1 MPSRQPSPPH
11 HAISRHLI
19 PLIVVAG
26 AVVITVVI
34 IIVVLYR
41 KLTLSRRTTPFDEER
56 EAHRRRETPPDLR
69 RFSFSLLRKS
79 TSSFSLSHRLGQ
91 GGFGSVYRATLPN
104 SGENV
109 AVKVMETSGTIQG
122 EREFH
127 NEISLANR
135 VISTVGSPF
144 LVQVLGYSCGG
155 GRRRVLT
162 GESGVN
168 GGGGERKLLVYE
180 LMVNGSLQEKLLDCK
195 CVELSI
201 WEKRYKV
208 ILDVARALYYLHYNC
223 GPTAVVH
230 GDVKPSNVLLDEDFT
245 AKLGDFGLATILDGV
260 EKEREDDSRVLVE
273 IDDDDCEGNDD
284 DDEEEGNKVGKLEEE
299 IGSIV
304 ETESVV
310 TTVEVELSPTTVG
323 SNVMASPSDGF
334 ERASS
339 LPESLV
345 DKMSVES
352 GKKKNCGGGS
362 GRDYWWWKQDGGG
375 GGGNGGVGGSESGRV
390 KDYVMEWIGSE
401 IKKERPKS
409 SDLIGGGIGIVAG
422 LGCNGSG
429 DVNVVGEKV
438 EGKKLKKKRLDWWR
452 VSMDE
457 DKFRRKREKSRRPRE
472 WWKEEFC
479 EELTKKSK
487 CNSKK
492 KTGVKSSSGG
502 ELWWQRDEDFVA
514 PERKKRRKSRG
525 SLGSIDWWLDG
536 LSGELR
542 GGRKHSQDWASGE
555 IPKSGGISSTPSMRG
570 TVCYIAPEYGGGG
583 QLSEKCDVYSF
594 GVLVLVIISGRRPL
608 QVLASPMSEFER
620 ANLVSW
626 ARQLAYNGKLLDLVD
641 SSIQSLDKDQTMLCI
656 TIALL
661 CLQRSPCKRPNMKEI
676 VEMLTGEA
684 EPPHLPFEFSPSPP
698 SNFPFKS
705 RKKAR

>member
-1 MPSRQPSPPH
+1 MPSRQTPSPPPPPN
-11 HAISRHLI
+11 ILSSHLI
-19 PLIVVAG
+19 PPLAG
-26 AVVITVVI
+26 AGAGVFSLLILFI
-34 IIVVLYR
+34 IFYR
-41 KLTLSRRTTPFDEER
+41 KIALTRRTTPLNED
-56 EAHRRRETPPDLR
+56 RETRRKLQPPELR
-69 RFSFSLLRKS
+69 KFSFSQLRKA
-79 TSSFSLSHRLGQ
+79 TSSFDISYRVGQ
-91 GGFGSVYRATLPN
+91 GGFGSVYRATLP
-104 SGENV
+104 STGENV

-127 NEISLANR
+127 NEICLANR

-144 LVQVLGYSCGG
+144 LVSILGYSSG
-155 GRRRVLT
+155 GRGRGR
-162 GESGVN
+162 GR
-168 GGGGERKLLVYE
+168 GERKVIVYE
-180 LMVNGSLQEKLLDCK
+180 LLVNGSLQEKLLDGK
-195 CVELSI
+195 CVELAN

-208 ILDVARALYYLHYNC
+208 ILDVAKALYYLHFNC
-223 GPTAVVH
+223 GNSAVVH
-230 GDVKPSNVLLDEDFT
+230 GDVKPSNVLLDDEFN
-245 AKLGDFGLATILDGV
+245 AKLGDFGLATVLD
-260 EKEREDDSRVLVE
+260 KENDDEVSVLIE
-273 IDDDDCEGNDD
+273 IDDVV
-284 DDEEEGNKVGKLEEE
+284 DDEVKNGEE
-299 IGSIV
+299 IESIV
-304 ETESVV
+304 EEEVESESVV
-310 TTVEVELSPTTVG
+310 TTVERSPTTC
-323 SNVMASPSDGF
+323 SNTMASPCEGF

-339 LPESLV
+339 LPESWV

-352 GKKKNCGGGS
+352 GKIGKKKNGGGS
-362 GRDYWWWKQDGGG
+362 GRDYWWWKQD
-375 GGGNGGVGGSESGRV
+375 NGGSNGAVGGSESGRV

-401 IKKERPKS
+401 IKKERPNS
-409 SDLIGGGIGIVAG
+409 SDLIGGTITTEDSG
-422 LGCNGSG
+422 LVCKDDGGCE
-429 DVNVVGEKV
+429 VRGEGTKQ
-438 EGKKLKKKRLDWWR
+438 KKKRMDWWR

-457 DKFRRKREKSRRPRE
+457 NKFRRKREKNRRPRE
-472 WWKEEFC
+472 WWKEEFS

-487 CNSKK
+487 NCKN
-492 KTGVKSSSGG
+492 KTGMKSSSGS

-536 LSGELR
+536 FSGDLR
-542 GGRKHSQDWASGE
+542 GCRRNSQDWVSGD

-583 QLSEKCDVYSF
+583 QISEKCDVYSF

-608 QVLASPMSEFER
+608 QVMASPMSEFER

-641 SSIQSLDKDQTMLCI
+641 SSIQALDKDQAMLLI

-676 VEMLTGEA
+676 VEMITGEA

-705 RKKAR
+705 RKKGR

>member
-1 MPSRQPSPPH
+1 MPSRQLSPPLPPH
-11 HAISRHLI
+11 QAISPHLI
-19 PLIVVAG
+19 PVLAVAG
-26 AVVITVVI
+26 AGVFSL
-34 IIVVLYR
+34 IIVFFVLYR
-41 KLTLSRRTTPFDEER
+41 KLKLSRRTAPVDEDR
-56 EAHRRRETPPDLR
+56 EAHRRRESLPELR

-79 TSSFSLSHRLGQ
+79 TASFSMSQRLGQ
-91 GGFGSVYRATLPN
+91 GGFGSVYRATLP
-104 SGENV
+104 STGENV

-127 NEISLANR
+127 NELSLANR
-135 VISTVGSPF
+135 VICTVGSPY
-144 LVQVLGYSCGG
+144 LVSVLGYSCGG
-155 GRRRVLT
+155 GRRSR
-162 GESGVN
+162 SGGGG

-180 LMVNGSLQEKLLDCK
+180 LMVNGSLQEKLLDSK
-195 CVELSI
+195 CVELSV

-208 ILDVARALYYLHYNC
+208 ILDVARALYYLHYDC
-223 GPTAVVH
+223 GPTPVVH
-230 GDVKPSNVLLDEDFT
+230 GDVKPSNVLLDEEFN
-245 AKLGDFGLATILDGV
+245 AKLGDFGLATILDGI
-260 EKEREDDSRVLVE
+260 EKERDDEFRVLVQ
-273 IDDDDCEGNDD
+273 IDDDDGDCEGNDD
-284 DDEEEGNKVGKLEEE
+284 NKVKLEED
-299 IGSIV
+299 IGSIVEEEV

-310 TTVEVELSPTTVG
+310 TTVEQSPTTVG
-323 SNVMASPSDGF
+323 SNLMTSPSDGF

-339 LPESLV
+339 LPESWV

-352 GKKKNCGGGS
+352 GKIGGKKKNGGS
-362 GRDYWWWKQDGGG
+362 GRDYWWWKQDN

-409 SDLIGGGIGIVAG
+409 SDLIGGERTASG
-422 LGCNGSG
+422 LTCNDGGG
-429 DVNVVGEKV
+429 DKI
-438 EGKKLKKKRLDWWR
+438 EGKKVKKKRMDWWR

-457 DKFRRKREKSRRPRE
+457 DKFRRKREKNRRPRE

-487 CNSKK
+487 CNIKKK
-492 KTGVKSSSGG
+492 KTGVKSSGGG

-514 PERKKRRKSRG
+514 PERKKRTKSRG

-542 GGRKHSQDWASGE
+542 GGRRHSQDWASGE

-583 QLSEKCDVYSF
+583 QISEKCDVYSF

-661 CLQRSPCKRPNMKEI
+661 CLQRSPCKRPSMKDI